1 MTALAR
7 EEVSVMASLQQHR
20 FSLGLVGG
28 LLSLLAMLLAGCA
41 AKSPLTVRL
50 FWKLIRRF
58 GLTVRPF
65 FLEFRKFQLIES
77 LELMRFSHF
86 WGKLAANLPPRLQTA
101 DEARLSVQLVNSLET
116 KLPNLRIS
124 FQNKRTVSSPC

>member
-1 MTALAR
+1 MIRT
-7 EEVSVMASLQQHR
+7 SVPFEYTLDGHYDSVGDDVYRRRASASAHI
-20 FSLGLVGG
+20 
-28 LLSLLAMLLAGCA
+28 
-41 AKSPLTVRL
+41 K
-50 FWKLIRRF
+50 KRRF
-58 GLTVRPF
+58 WSCLLTVRPF

-124 FQNKRTVSSPC
+124 FQNKRTVR